1 MRKLKIQEDEEFQEG
16 NIVESWS
23 KKRIFAGL
31 FILGIIGM
39 VGWYGL
45 KQVSSKTSQVLGS
58 STVLNQARSVSD
70 SDVRLPSKE
79 DANMLLE
86 QAKKELNALTLEKS
100 DTSSQAALQKIIA
113 DLQSIQKGK
122 DSPMD
127 LICHTVCGK

>member
-1 MRKLKIQEDEEFQEG
+1 MQENEKFQEG
-16 NIVESWS
+16 DIVESWS

-45 KQVSSKTSQVLGS
+45 KQVQTKTSQVLGS
-58 STVLNQARSVSD
+58 STVLNETRSLSD
-70 SDVRLPSKE
+70 PDVRLPSKE
-79 DANMLLE
+79 DASMLLD

-100 DTSSQAALQKIIA
+100 NTSSQAALQKIIT
-113 DLQSIQKGK
+113 DLQSIQKGNG
-122 DSPMD
+122 SPMD